1 MGEDDKVL
9 QVFCIATADT
19 KLEELLFL
27 SNSVQSNLDIFCKN
41 SRSGHSF
48 KIQVTVVDVSAD
60 THTKD
65 AASFKNFPYVTREDI
80 LSNYKQH
87 DESFEETDL
96 PNDRGEAVAVM
107 SKSLKNFLKKTL
119 DDQLL
124 AGAIGLGGTGGTSL
138 LSNALRE
145 LPVGIPKF
153 IISTVASGHTS
164 HYIGTSD
171 LILIPSVI
179 DICGINS
186 ISRVVFSN
194 AGAAFAGMVAGRY
207 FGHKDASKVTKKLTV
222 GITMAGITNPC
233 VNVVKERLEKLGF
246 ETLIFHATGVGGR
259 AMEDLVRSG
268 SIQAIMDI
276 TTTEVADHLVGGIM
290 GCDSSRFDAVLE
302 TGYVSTFRAEQVP
315 SEFNRRNLL
324 MHNEQV
330 NTDYEYPWPSVLVA
344 DDMNGNEKFT
354 FHLQITAMRTTA
366 DESKKF
372 ASFIAEKLNKASS
385 KMRICLPEKGISSL
399 DSPGKPFYD
408 PVATTTLIDEIQNLV
423 VTNDD
428 RQVKKCP
435 YHINDREFANVLVD
449 SLLEIF

>member
-65 AASFKNFPYVTREDI
+65 AASFKNFPHVTREDI

-96 PNDRGEAVAVM
+96 PNDRGEAVSVM

-207 FGHKDASKVTKKLTV
+207 FGHKDTSNVTKKLTV

-276 TTTEVADHLVGGIM
+276 TTTEVADYLVGGIM

-302 TGYVSTFRAEQVP
+302 TGVPLVLSVGALDVSTFRAEQVP
-315 SEFNRRNLL
+315 SEFNKRNLL
-324 MHNEQV
+324 MHNEQ
-330 NTDYEYPWPSVLVA
+330 
-344 DDMNGNEKFT
+344 
-354 FHLQITAMRTTA
+354 ITAMRTTA
-366 DESKKF
+366 EESKEF
-372 ASFIAEKLNKASS
+372 AAFIAEKLNKASS
-385 KMRICLPEKGISSL
+385 KMRVCLPEKGISSL

-408 PVATTTLIDEIQNLV
+408 PVATATLIDEIQNLV

-428 RQVKKCP
+428 RQVKKYP

-449 SLLEIF
+449 SLLQIL

>member
-1 MGEDDKVL
+1 MGDDNKVL
-9 QVFCIATADT
+9 RVFCIATADT

-27 SNSVQSNLDIFCKN
+27 SSSVQSNIDIFCKN
-41 SRSGHSF
+41 SQSDDPSF

-60 THTKD
+60 MHTKD
-65 AASFKNFPYVTREDI
+65 AMSFKNFPYITREEI

-87 DESFEETDL
+87 DETFEETDL

-171 LILIPSVI
+171 LILLPSVI

-194 AGAAFAGMVAGRY
+194 AGAAFAGMVAGRI
-207 FGHKDASKVTKKLTV
+207 FGLTDISNVTKKLTV

-246 ETLIFHATGVGGR
+246 ETLVFHATGVGGR

-276 TTTEVADHLVGGIM
+276 TTTEVADYLVGGIM

-302 TGYVSTFRAEQVP
+302 TEVPLVLSVGALDVSTFRAEQVP
-315 SEFNRRNLL
+315 SEFHQRNLL
-324 MHNEQV
+324 VHNE
-330 NTDYEYPWPSVLVA
+330 
-344 DDMNGNEKFT
+344 
-354 FHLQITAMRTTA
+354 QITAMRTTA
-366 DESKKF
+366 EEGKKF
-372 ASFIAEKLNKASS
+372 ASFIAEKMNKVSS
-385 KMRICLPEKGISSL
+385 QIRICLPEKGMSSL

-435 YHINDREFANVLVD
+435 YHINDPEFANVLVD
-449 SLLEIF
+449 SLLQIL

>member
-1 MGEDDKVL
+1 MGNDDKVF

-27 SNSVQSNLDIFCKN
+27 SNSVQSNIDMFCKN
-41 SRSGHSF
+41 SQNDHSF

-60 THTKD
+60 MNKKD
-65 AASFKNFPYVTREDI
+65 ATSFKNFSYVTREEI
-80 LSNYKQH
+80 LSNYKQQKT
-87 DESFEETDL
+87 FEETDL

-107 SKSLKNFLKKTL
+107 SKSLKNFLKKAL
-119 DDQLL
+119 DNQVL

-138 LSNALRE
+138 LSNALRS
-145 LPVGIPKF
+145 LPVGLPKF

-164 HYIGTSD
+164 HYVGTSD
-171 LILIPSVI
+171 LILLPSVI

-194 AGAAFAGMVAGRY
+194 AGAAFAGMVAGRI
-207 FGHKDASKVTKKLTV
+207 FGLRDTSSVTKKLTV

-233 VNVVKERLEKLGF
+233 VNAIKVRLEKLGF

-276 TTTEVADHLVGGIM
+276 TTTEVADYLVGGIM

-302 TGYVSTFRAEQVP
+302 TGVPLVLSVGALDVSTFAAKQVP
-315 SEFNRRNLL
+315 SKFHQRNLL
-324 MHNEQV
+324 MHNEQ
-330 NTDYEYPWPSVLVA
+330 
-344 DDMNGNEKFT
+344 
-354 FHLQITAMRTTA
+354 ITAMRTTG

-372 ASFIAEKLNKASS
+372 AAFIAGKLNKSS
-385 KMRICLPEKGISSL
+385 TKIRICLPEKGISSL
-399 DSPGKPFYD
+399 DLPGKPFYD
-408 PVATTTLIDEIQNLV
+408 PVATTTLIEEIQNLV
-423 VTNDD
+423 VTNEN

-435 YHINDREFANVLVD
+435 YHINDPEFANVLVD
-449 SLLEIF
+449 SLLQIL